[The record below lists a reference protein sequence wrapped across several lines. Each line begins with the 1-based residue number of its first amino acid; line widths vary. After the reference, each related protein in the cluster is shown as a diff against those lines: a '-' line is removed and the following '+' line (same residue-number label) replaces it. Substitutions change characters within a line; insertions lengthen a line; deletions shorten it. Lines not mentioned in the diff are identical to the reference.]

1 MSDAPPRVPELAALP
16 GMTAKRREALLR
28 LGVHDCESL
37 LRLAPRRYEDRRHPT
52 PIAALDAEAPALVIG
67 RVASSRA
74 RRLRGGLTMLSARV
88 CDASGE
94 IDARWFQRG
103 YLPRPLP
110 SDQRIALYGTPRTEK
125 DSLVFVGAALE
136 RLPAEDAA
144 EEHPGANRLVPVH
157 PATKGVT
164 APVIRRA
171 IWEALRADMLPVDP
185 VPARHLEG
193 LGLNPLPAALAQ
205 LHFPDTLESAEAA
218 RQRLAYDELLLHEL
232 QRARVRA
239 TRRRRA
245 APPCPFRPAVH
256 ARIRERLPFTLT
268 PGQESAVKT
277 LCEDL
282 AQPNPMNR
290 LLQGDVG
297 SGKTAV
303 AFYAAMGVI
312 AAGYQVAFLA
322 PTEVLARQH
331 AETLGSW
338 LAGSRVRQALLLG
351 ARRGAER
358 RKDEV
363 RIAAGE
369 VDLVIG
375 THALLGTRPAF
386 ERLGLVVVDE
396 QHRFGVR
403 QRRALLARGPEQD
416 GRRLTP
422 HALVMTATPIPRTL
436 AQTLHGELDVT
447 IVEGRPPGRQPVE
460 TLVVRPREGRALFGR
475 IQEELAAGHQAFVIY
490 PLVEESENMTLRDAV
505 DGQTR
510 WQRALPDHR
519 VGLLHGRM
527 KSAEKDEVMARF
539 RAAEIDLLVSTV
551 VIEVGV
557 DVPRASVLVVEHA
570 ERFGLSQLH
579 QLRGRIGR
587 GDRGG
592 LCVFVDR
599 TAKGRARRLQVLA
612 RSADGF
618 EIAEEDL
625 RIRGAG
631 DLLGTRQ
638 HGHPGFQAASL
649 PRDMPL
655 LEAAGGAAR
664 TILAADPE
672 LAAEAHQGLLARL
685 VRESTE
691 PEDAATEPT
700 R

>member
-1 MSDAPPRVPELAALP
+1 
-16 GMTAKRREALLR
+16 
-28 LGVHDCESL
+28 
-37 LRLAPRRYEDRRHPT
+37 
-52 PIAALDAEAPALVIG
+52 
-67 RVASSRA
+67 
-74 RRLRGGLTMLSARV
+74 
-88 CDASGE
+88 
-94 IDARWFQRG
+94 
-103 YLPRPLP
+103 
-110 SDQRIALYGTPRTEK
+110 
-125 DSLVFVGAALE
+125 
-136 RLPAEDAA
+136 
-144 EEHPGANRLVPVH
+144 
-157 PATKGVT
+157 
-164 APVIRRA
+164 
-171 IWEALRADMLPVDP
+171 
-185 VPARHLEG
+185 
-193 LGLNPLPAALAQ
+193 
-205 LHFPDTLESAEAA
+205 LHFPDTVERAEAA

-232 QRARVRA
+232 ARARL
-239 TRRRRA
+239 RA
-245 APPCPFRPAVH
+245 ARQQRSAPACPFREAVH
-256 ARIRERLPFTLT
+256 ARIRGRLPFTLT
-268 PGQESAVKT
+268 PGQESALQS
-277 LCEDL
+277 LCADL
-282 AQPNPMNR
+282 AHPRPMNR

-331 AETLGSW
+331 AETLGTW
-338 LAGSRVRQALLLG
+338 LAGSRVQQVLLLG
-351 ARRGAER
+351 ARRGATR
-358 RKDEV
+358 RAEEA
-363 RIAAGE
+363 RIASGD

-375 THALLGTRPAF
+375 THAVLGSQLSF
-386 ERLGLVVVDE
+386 ERLGLVIVDE
-396 QHRFGVR
+396 QHRFGVQ
-403 QRRALLARGPEQD
+403 QRRALLARGPEED
-416 GRRLTP
+416 GLRLTP

-436 AQTLHGELDVT
+436 AQTLYGELDVT

-460 TLVVRPREGRALFGR
+460 TLVVRPKQGRALFGR

-505 DGQTR
+505 DGQVR
-510 WQRALPDHR
+510 WQRALPKHT

-592 LCVFVDR
+592 LCVLIDR
-599 TAKGRARRLQVLA
+599 TTKGKADRLDVLA
-612 RSADGF
+612 RSDDGF

-649 PRDMPL
+649 PRDLPL
-655 LEAAGGAAR
+655 LEAAGRAAR
-664 TILAADPE
+664 AILAEDPDLE
-672 LAAEAHQGLLARL
+672 SGAHQGLVSRL
-685 VRESTE
+685 VHESPE
-691 PEDAATEPT
+691 PEDGAPEPP

>member
-1 MSDAPPRVPELAALP
+1 MSVESPRVPDLADLP
-16 GMTAKRREALLR
+16 GLTAKRREALQR
-28 LGVHDCESL
+28 LGIHDCEDL
-37 LRLAPRRYEDRRHPT
+37 LRLAPRRYEDRRDPT
-52 PIAALDAEAPALVIG
+52 PIAALDTEEAVLVIG

-94 IDARWFQRG
+94 IEARWFQRG
-103 YLPRPLP
+103 YMPRSLPE
-110 SDQRIALYGTPRTEK
+110 DQRVALYGTPKAEK
-125 DSLVFVGAALE
+125 DKLVFVGAALE
-136 RLPAEDAA
+136 RLPAAELE

-157 PATKGVT
+157 PATKGIS

-171 IWEALRADMLPVDP
+171 IWEALRAGVLPPDP
-185 VPARHLEG
+185 VPPQHLEG
-193 LGLNPLPAALAQ
+193 LGLHALPHALTQ
-205 LHFPDTLESAEAA
+205 LHFPDTLEMAERA
-218 RQRLAYDELLLHEL
+218 RQRLAYDELVLHEL
-232 QRARVRA
+232 KRARVRA
-239 TRRRRA
+239 ARQRRA
-245 APPCPFRPAVH
+245 APPCPFRAAVH

-268 PGQESAVKT
+268 PGQESAVRA
-277 LCEDL
+277 LCQDL
-282 AQPNPMNR
+282 AQPSPMNR

-331 AETLGSW
+331 AETLGTW
-338 LAGSRVRQALLLG
+338 LAGSRVKQVLLLG
-351 ARRGAER
+351 ARRGSER
-358 RKDEV
+358 RADEAC
-363 RIAAGE
+363 IATGE

-375 THALLGTRPAF
+375 THAVLGTQLSFP
-386 ERLGLVVVDE
+386 RLGLVIVDE

-403 QRRALLARGPEQD
+403 QRRALLARGPEED
-416 GRRLTP
+416 GQRLTP

-436 AQTLHGELDVT
+436 AQTLYGELDVT
-447 IVEGRPPGRQPVE
+447 IVEGRPPGRQAVE
-460 TLVVRPREGRALFGR
+460 TLVVRPKEGRTLFGR
-475 IQEELAAGHQAFVIY
+475 IREELATGNQAFVIY

-505 DGQTR
+505 DGQVR
-510 WQRALPDHR
+510 WQRALPGHR

-527 KSAEKDEVMARF
+527 KSAEKDDVMARF

-592 LCVFVDR
+592 LCVLIDR
-599 TAKGRARRLQVLA
+599 TSKGRASRLEVLA
-612 RSADGF
+612 RSDDGF

-638 HGHPGFQAASL
+638 HGHPGFQAATL
-649 PRDMPL
+649 PRDLPL

-664 TILAADPE
+664 AILAEDPE
-672 LAAEAHQGLLARL
+672 LSLDAHRGLVSRLAH
-685 VRESTE
+685 ESPE
-691 PEDAATEPT
+691 PEEGDP
-700 R
+700 